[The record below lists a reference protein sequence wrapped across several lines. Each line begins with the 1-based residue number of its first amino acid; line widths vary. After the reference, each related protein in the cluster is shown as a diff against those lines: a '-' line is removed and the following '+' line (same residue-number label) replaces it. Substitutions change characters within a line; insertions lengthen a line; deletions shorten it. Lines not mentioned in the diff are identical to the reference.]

1 MIPLKLREVTVEQ
14 GLLTGS
20 FENPKG
26 IGTKVK
32 YGNLLL
38 FEELKKKLM
47 ALNCVNISKSYTAW
61 EEKNKMEASLSH
73 STFSSRGG
81 HWKFNQQKTT
91 NFLLYL

>member
-1 MIPLKLREVTVEQ
+1 MTELVSFWGIFFLSLYFILIPLKLREVTVEQ

-38 FEELKKKLM
+38 FEELKKKIDGLE
-47 ALNCVNISKSYTAW
+47 LC
-61 EEKNKMEASLSH
+61 
-73 STFSSRGG
+73 
-81 HWKFNQQKTT
+81 
-91 NFLLYL
+91 